1 MISNNQI
8 FKFTC
13 GVVVVFAGKETT
25 FFASLMATRKYYLAV
40 ILCFFLLDSMNIN
53 LDIVR
58 I

>member
-13 GVVVVFAGKETT
+13 GVVVVFAGKEMI
-25 FFASLMATRKYYLAV
+25 FSVLLLATKKYYLAV
-40 ILCFFLLDSMNIN
+40 RLCFLLPFSMNIN
-53 LDIVR
+53 MDIGK

>member
-1 MISNNQI
+1 MISKNRI

-25 FFASLMATRKYYLAV
+25 FSALLLATRKYYLAV